1 MTYSD
6 RAAILEPEL
15 PRHFISDSRSPAEP
29 LDRHTSDVDR
39 CCPQQLVCRNSCCDT
54 VSESRA
60 YEIVYTYW
68 FAHGSFYASF
78 KEIETA
84 TRL

>member
-6 RAAILEPEL
+6 RAARLEPER

-29 LDRHTSDVDR
+29 LDRLTSDVDR

-60 YEIVYTYW
+60 YVYLSTR
-68 FAHGSFYASF
+68 AGSPMGRSML
-78 KEIETA
+78 
-84 TRL
+84 RLKR